1 MPNVV
6 AIASES
12 AQAPSPTVRSRTIRR
27 NAFWGAICGTASR
40 LLIPTLGWRSVFY
53 VGGLLPLVIGV
64 LSIKTLPESVRFL
77 SARGA
82 GSDRIAKIMAQI
94 SPEFAASPVALTPNR
109 EPVRKGGAVKH
120 LFTEGRAAGTIL
132 LWIPFFMNLL
142 ILYFVVNWLPALLR
156 ESGMS
161 VANGVTATA
170 LFSLGGIV
178 GSVAEG
184 PLMSMMAASWL
195 LVVEF
200 GLCAVLMG
208 LLGLITSSFLL
219 VGVVAFLL
227 GLFSST

>member
-1 MPNVV
+1 M
-6 AIASES
+6 
-12 AQAPSPTVRSRTIRR
+12 
-27 NAFWGAICGTASR
+27 
-40 LLIPTLGWRSVFY
+40 
-53 VGGLLPLVIGV
+53 
-64 LSIKTLPESVRFL
+64 
-77 SARGA
+77 
-82 GSDRIAKIMAQI
+82 
-94 SPEFAASPVALTPNR
+94 
-109 EPVRKGGAVKH
+109 RKGGAVKH

-184 PLMSMMAASWL
+184 PLMNMVAASWL

-208 LLGLITSSFLL
+208 SLGLITSSFLL

-227 GLFSST
+227 GLFVTGAQAGINVLAASFYPTSIRSTGLGWALGVGRVGSIVGPLVAGMMLSFGWQPRQLLIAGAAPALIAAATVFLSRWAGGSVNAYRPEPDAAEMV